1 MHSRTYSTFANQR
14 RMHLSGRPL
23 ESKIPFPL
31 TFRFLP
37 TARDSR
43 ICNDGSIKARI
54 REPCRTGINI
64 LTVCTINFTQ
74 CSLPKVFFPYHW
86 VPQRSHT
93 MGRGPRR
100 IKVEK
105 NHVLYDIF
113 HNFDCRRGLIPF
125 FFPAAKWTAILFI
138 YNSCS
143 TRQEQSFMFLLW
155 LCVYFLRNGSG
166 NRLRQITGW
175 VPARMGHTVGQDRH

>member
-1 MHSRTYSTFANQR
+1 MRKIFRLAEKTLFFSAKKRWTTTGYRKNGLKAEKQTAENTVFSLFGKKRYARIRCPFAKGMRSRTYASFANQR

-43 ICNDGSIKARI
+43 ISDDSSVKVRI

-74 CSLPKVFFPYHW
+74 CSLPKVFFPYRW
-86 VPQRSHT
+86 SSATFPYNGTWIRKNKSGKT
-93 MGRGPRR
+93 M
-100 IKVEK
+100 
-105 NHVLYDIF
+105 
-113 HNFDCRRGLIPF
+113 
-125 FFPAAKWTAILFI
+125 
-138 YNSCS
+138 
-143 TRQEQSFMFLLW
+143 SFMIF
-155 LCVYFLRNGSG
+155 F
-166 NRLRQITGW
+166 ITLTAEE
-175 VPARMGHTVGQDRH
+175 V